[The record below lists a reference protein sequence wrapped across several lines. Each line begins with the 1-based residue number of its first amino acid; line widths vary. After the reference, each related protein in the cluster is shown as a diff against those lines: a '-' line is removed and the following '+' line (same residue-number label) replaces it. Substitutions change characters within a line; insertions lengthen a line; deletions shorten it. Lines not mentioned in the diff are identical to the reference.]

1 MTAPGVPRPNRFV
14 GQPIRR
20 TEDAR
25 LLTGQGTFIADF
37 HLPDMLHAAILRSP
51 VAHARVMALDTRA
64 ARAVPGVRAVL
75 TAADLGEIPCIPM
88 RMARAAGCEN
98 FLQPVI
104 AADRV
109 RYAGEPLAIVL
120 ATTRAIAEDA
130 LERIEPTFDPLPV
143 IASMDASQQEETLLF
158 PARGTNRSAG
168 YHVGAGDVAAA
179 FDAAAYTRL
188 ERFSVQ
194 RHTAVPM
201 ETRGLVAAW
210 DASRGHMQVWGAAKV
225 AFLNRR
231 VLAGMLGVAETA
243 VDLIELDVGGGF
255 GVRGEFYPEDFLIPF
270 AARCAG
276 RPVRW
281 IEGRGEHLLATN
293 HARDLDCTL
302 EIACAADGTILG
314 LRGLLRSDMG
324 AYVRTNGIVSVGR
337 AAQFLPGPY
346 RIPNIAIEVRA
357 LLTNKTPVGSYRG
370 PGRFE
375 ANFFRERLLDM
386 AASDLGIDP
395 ASFRRK
401 NLIRR
406 SEMPY
411 AAGKL
416 VPWEG
421 PAVFD
426 SGDYPAVFERCL
438 STLGWTEKQSLQ
450 GRTID
455 GRRRGIGLACHVE
468 SGGGGSREHA
478 KLAIGEDGTVA
489 VHTGSSATGQGI
501 ATSFAQI
508 AADALSLPLDRVR
521 VRQGST
527 TLLSDGVGSFH
538 GRSLVMGGSAII
550 NAAAALLTQVR
561 LAAASR
567 YGCEPDAVVIDGE
580 VVLAAGV
587 SSTFVD
593 YAGVA
598 ADGVFAS
605 EGLTYSYGT
614 HAAHVAVDVE
624 TGCVTVLDYVA
635 VDDAG
640 RVVNPLIVQ
649 GQKHGAIVQGIGG
662 TLMEHLVYDTE
673 GQLLTG
679 SLADYGLP
687 RAGDVP
693 SLNVTVLELCAAA
706 GNPLGAKGAGEDAIG
721 PVAAAICNAVAAALV
736 DLGVQPRDLPLTPL
750 RVWASLQ
757 GLAKEPCSENDS
769 GPSRAI
775 PQHHENPDAYCNT
788 NLP

>member
-1 MTAPGVPRPNRFV
+1 MNAASQVTRPNRLV

-25 LLTGQGTFIADF
+25 LLQGRGTFIADF
-37 HLPDMLHAAILRSP
+37 RLPDMLHAAILRSP
-51 VAHARVMALDTRA
+51 LAHARVTALHTDA
-64 ARAVPGVRAVL
+64 ARMLPGVVAVL
-75 TAADLGEIPCIPM
+75 TAADIGTIPRIPM
-88 RMARAAGCEN
+88 RMARAPGCEN

-104 AADRV
+104 AGDTV
-109 RYAGEPLAIVL
+109 RYVGEPLAVVL
-120 ATTRAIAEDA
+120 AIRPAIAADA
-130 LERIEPTFDPLPV
+130 LECIEPVFESLPV
-143 IASMDASQQEETLLF
+143 IASMDASCQVETLLF
-158 PARGTNRSAG
+158 PEHGTNRAAG
-168 YHVGAGDVAAA
+168 YHVGIGDAATA
-179 FDAAAYTRL
+179 FATAAYTRR
-188 ERFSVQ
+188 EHFTVQ
-194 RHTAVPM
+194 RHTAVPL

-210 DASRGHMQVWGAAKV
+210 DASQAYLQLWGAAKV

-243 VDLIELDVGGGF
+243 IDLIELDVGGGF

-270 AARCAG
+270 AARHAG

-293 HARDLDCTL
+293 HARDLACDL

-314 LRGLLRSDMG
+314 LRGLLCGDMG

-346 RIPNIAIEVRA
+346 RIPHVAIEVQA

-375 ANFFRERLLDM
+375 ANFFRERLMDM
-386 AASDLGIDP
+386 AASDLGMNP
-395 ASFRRK
+395 ADFRRK
-401 NLIRR
+401 NLITR

-421 PAVFD
+421 PAAYD
-426 SGDYPAVFERCL
+426 SGDYPTVFEHCL
-438 STLGWTEKQSLQ
+438 AAAGWAEKQSLQ

-455 GRRRGIGLACHVE
+455 GKRHGIGLACHVE

-478 KLAIGEDGTVA
+478 RLSIGQDGVVA
-489 VHTGSSATGQGI
+489 VHTGSSAAGQGI

-508 AADALSLPLDRVR
+508 AADALSLPLHRVC
-521 VRQGST
+521 VRHGST

-538 GRSLVMGGSAII
+538 GRSLVMGGGAII
-550 NAAAALLTQVR
+550 RAAATLLQQVQRAAAAR
-561 LAAASR
+561 FGGAP
-567 YGCEPDAVVIDGE
+567 EDVVIDGDD
-580 VVLAAGV
+580 VLAGG
-587 SSTFVD
+587 SRSTLAD
-593 YAGVA
+593 YADVS
-598 ADGVFAS
+598 ADGVFAND
-605 EGLTYSYGT
+605 GPTYSYGT

-624 TGCVTVLDYVA
+624 TGQITLHAYVA

-662 TLMEHLVYDTE
+662 TLMEHLVYDGQ
-673 GQLLTG
+673 GQLLSG
-679 SLADYGLP
+679 SLADYALP
-687 RAGDVP
+687 RAGDLP
-693 SLNVTVLELCAAA
+693 GLDVTVLELCGSG

-721 PVAAAICNAVAAALV
+721 PVAAAIGNAVAAALA
-736 DLGVQPRDLPLTPL
+736 DLGWQPRTLPLTPFRL
-750 RVWASLQ
+750 WSSIHGSPTTTRLV
-757 GLAKEPCSENDS
+757 
-769 GPSRAI
+769 
-775 PQHHENPDAYCNT
+775 
-788 NLP
+788 